1 MYLASRPLI
10 PYYALLLNKDVGSQT
25 MSLDVNG
32 FAELVNG
39 GLVSIVVEPGHRLIK
54 LAQNLPWEELLELVL
69 PDLQCTD
76 KKHWWMG
83 RPLRVRIHL
92 GIYILQQ
99 MFDLTDRVAEQQV
112 RDNAAFRLFCGYG
125 ILKKWHAPDHTK
137 IETFRSRLS
146 AETQRQLANIIS
158 RQATRLGYAN
168 PAEFDVD
175 STVQEANISYPAMV
189 NLLVKVAVLAVKV
202 GKGLNTLCH
211 AGQEHYRVGLSHLK
225 QIALYYF
232 NLKRKEASTEV
243 LKVVQQR
250 LWRETYEGV
259 LPILN
264 NMYQLNDKVQAGIL
278 WPLKRAMELL
288 SSRGAM
294 FLHNAHSY
302 LFEGI
307 TNTSISSLHAHE
319 VGCFNK
325 GKLNKGLQFGRA
337 FQLGRIGGNFLVV
350 GQCTSVHMPD
360 APSLPGMLALHQN
373 LFGTGVLQSIAT
385 DKGYYSYDNEQLL
398 IKHEVADIQLPR
410 PERTLKAPPETTSWP
425 VRKLLHDR
433 RAGIE
438 PLIGHTKHGGQ
449 MGRSRMKS
457 DETTISAGYAAVF
470 GFNLRQLT
478 RYVAG
483 EVRPKDDKR
492 ADVSANETQMERKPS
507 NLLQLG

>member
-1 MYLASRPLI
+1 
-10 PYYALLLNKDVGSQT
+10 
-25 MSLDVNG
+25 
-32 FAELVNG
+32 
-39 GLVSIVVEPGHRLIK
+39 
-54 LAQNLPWEELLELVL
+54 
-69 PDLQCTD
+69 
-76 KKHWWMG
+76 MG

-92 GIYILQQ
+92 GAYILQQ
-99 MFDLTDRVAEQQV
+99 MFDLTDRTAEQQV

-137 IETFRSRLS
+137 IESFRSRLS
-146 AETQRQLANIIS
+146 AETQRQLANIMS
-158 RQATRLGYAN
+158 LQATRLGYAS
-168 PAEFDVD
+168 PATFDVD

-189 NLLVKVAVLAVKV
+189 NLLVKVAILAAKV

-264 NMYQLNDKVQAGIL
+264 NLYQLNDKVQAGVL
-278 WPLKRAMELL
+278 WPLRRAMERL

-294 FLHNAHSY
+294 LLHHAHSY

-307 TNTSISSLHAHE
+307 ANTSISSLHAHE
-319 VGCFNK
+319 VACFNK

-350 GQCTSVHMPD
+350 DQCTSVNMPD
-360 APSLPGMLALHQN
+360 APSLPGMIALHQN
-373 LFGTGVLQSIAT
+373 LFGTRVLQSFAT
-385 DKGYYSYDNEQLL
+385 DKGYYAYDNEQLL
-398 IKHEVADIQLPR
+398 IKLDVADIQLPR
-410 PERTLKAPPETTSWP
+410 PERTLNAPPETTSWP

-457 DETTISAGYAAVF
+457 DETTKSAGYAAVL

-483 EVRPKDDKR
+483 EIRPKIDKK
-492 ADVSANETQMERKPS
+492 ANGSANEAQIERKPS

>member
-1 MYLASRPLI
+1 
-10 PYYALLLNKDVGSQT
+10 VGSQT
-25 MSLDVNG
+25 ISLDVDG

-39 GLVSIVVEPGHRLIK
+39 GVVSIVVDPGHRLIK
-54 LAQNLPWEELLELVL
+54 LAQNLPWEEMLELVL

-112 RDNAAFRLFCGYG
+112 RDNAAFHLFCGYG

-158 RQATRLGYAN
+158 QQATRLGYAN
-168 PAEFDVD
+168 PAQFDVD

-225 QIALYYF
+225 KIALYYF

-264 NMYQLNDKVQAGIL
+264 NLHQLNDKVQAGIL

-294 FLHNAHSY
+294 FLHNSHGY

-307 TNTSISSLHAHE
+307 TNTSISSLYVHE
-319 VGCFNK
+319 VACFNK
-325 GKLNKGLQFGRA
+325 GKLNKGHYYQPKSLRDSDKLSTEFVD
-337 FQLGRIGGNFLVV
+337 NFYFL
-350 GQCTSVHMPD
+350 
-360 APSLPGMLALHQN
+360 
-373 LFGTGVLQSIAT
+373 
-385 DKGYYSYDNEQLL
+385 
-398 IKHEVADIQLPR
+398 
-410 PERTLKAPPETTSWP
+410 
-425 VRKLLHDR
+425 
-433 RAGIE
+433 
-438 PLIGHTKHGGQ
+438 
-449 MGRSRMKS
+449 
-457 DETTISAGYAAVF
+457 
-470 GFNLRQLT
+470 
-478 RYVAG
+478 
-483 EVRPKDDKR
+483 
-492 ADVSANETQMERKPS
+492 
-507 NLLQLG
+507 NLLN